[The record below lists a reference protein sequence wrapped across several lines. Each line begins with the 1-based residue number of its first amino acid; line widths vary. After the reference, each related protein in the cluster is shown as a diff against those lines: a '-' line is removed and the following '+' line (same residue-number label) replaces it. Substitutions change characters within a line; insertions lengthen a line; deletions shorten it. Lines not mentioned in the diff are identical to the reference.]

1 MNRNLLLFSLVLAM
15 TLLLVGCGKEPTIY
29 LSDAEHPKYP
39 RPLNLDEVMSGSMQR
54 SLLGCYR
61 GLDSTAVGSVELDVS
76 GSHGLMDVVMNSG
89 SGDDALDRCALDTLK
104 GGRLM
109 REVGDTNDHIGF
121 LVTIR
126 YAQE

>member
-1 MNRNLLLFSLVLAM
+1 MASA
-15 TLLLVGCGKEPTIY
+15 
-29 LSDAEHPKYP
+29 
-39 RPLNLDEVMSGSMQR
+39 
-54 SLLGCYR
+54 
-61 GLDSTAVGSVELDVS
+61 
-76 GSHGLMDVVMNSG
+76 SHGLMDVVMNSG
-89 SGDDALDRCALDTLK
+89 SGDHALDRCALDTLK